1 MSRIILPKNNRMDYV
16 ITGTHANIGI
26 DIWMKFVGYFKK
38 SELEFL
44 EDVKNKDI
52 DDMGVSELKR
62 YTELSRQNKVANLFK
77 KYKEKNC
84 TKEEHDAVKK
94 FMEQND
100 LENFVNS
107 RMTDEEIG
115 DATSFISDLTKDQLR
130 EYINVTNV
138 NYENLSVYDAY
149 VLFIAK
155 ERLYAIETMDF
166 IEDTMR
172 REAADAQHLRM
183 SLLRDFGPHFKMK

>member
-1 MSRIILPKNNRMDYV
+1 MSRIILPKNNGMDYV
-16 ITGTHANIGI
+16 IIGTHANIDI
-26 DIWMKFVGYFKK
+26 DIWIKFVSYFKK

-44 EDVKNKDI
+44 EDMKNKDI
-52 DDMGVSELKR
+52 DDMEVSELER

-115 DATSFISDLTKDQLR
+115 DARSFINDLTKDQLQ
-130 EYINVTNV
+130 EYINVTNL

-166 IEDTMR
+166 VEDTMR
-172 REAADAQHLRM
+172 KEAENAQHLHM